1 LPSPASSRAKG
12 LCGYGPRKRQLDMGG
27 MVAKADQKAV
37 AAMLP
42 YA

>member
-1 LPSPASSRAKG
+1 TKKTAK
-12 LCGYGPRKRQLDMGG
+12 RKRQLDMGR

-37 AAMLP
+37 MAMLP